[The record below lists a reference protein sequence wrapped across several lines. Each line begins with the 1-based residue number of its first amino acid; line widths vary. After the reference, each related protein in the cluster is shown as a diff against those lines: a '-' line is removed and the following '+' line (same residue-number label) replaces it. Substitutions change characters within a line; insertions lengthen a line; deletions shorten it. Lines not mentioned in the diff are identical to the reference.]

1 VAIRITDIG
10 KDLAVLNQQLAA
22 IDQIRENVTQL
33 QKNNGVLT
41 AQVTKTQQQRG
52 IVATNNVV
60 FTWHGASLTFT
71 WPAAFVRDAS
81 NNYYPIPAGT
91 SIPLLASTFYWAA
104 WNPTHQTMSWQTS
117 VDALASVATL
127 QIIAN
132 VFSGTAAQSGHA
144 GGGGTEPGLDG
155 INGTKYKLF

>member
-1 VAIRITDIG
+1 MAIRITDIA

-41 AQVTKTQQQRG
+41 EQVTKTQQQRG

-60 FTWHGASLTFT
+60 FTWHGSSRTFT

-91 SIPLLASTFYWAA
+91 SIVLQPSTYYWAA

-117 VDALASVATL
+117 VDVLASIPTL
-127 QIIAN
+127 QVIAN
-132 VFSGTAAQSGHA
+132 VFSGTSGQTGTA
-144 GGGGTEPGLDG
+144 GGGGTAPGLDD
-155 INGTKYKLF
+155 INGLKYKLF